1 MEKNPK
7 VNVGDKIILLSPRNN
22 QIALTGEVLTIME
35 LRNQSYSAKTKS
47 GTVVH
52 LYFTNPADEYCL
64 YTKENMIEYL
74 NSEKKSLEDKLESIS
89 KRIDFENNYE
99 SEEEFV
105 AEKLENLMEANSKGE
120 NKKERIALM
129 TDILKTLKESNIL

>member
-1 MEKNPK
+1 
-7 VNVGDKIILLSPRNN
+7 
-22 QIALTGEVLTIME
+22 
-35 LRNQSYSAKTKS
+35 
-47 GTVVH
+47 
-52 LYFTNPADEYCL
+52 
-64 YTKENMIEYL
+64 MIEYL